1 MKPAKQLLLGSAAT
15 LVFLAILLLCAGRM
29 DYWQAWAYAAIG
41 MGMNVCTRLVLRGS
55 PEVAR
60 ERMAPGAN
68 AKSWDK
74 ALLGLGSLLTRVT
87 LVVAGLDSGRWHW
100 APQLAWPGAASG
112 ALLAVAGAA
121 GFLAAMKENRF
132 FSAVVR
138 VQTDRGHTVCTTGP
152 YRIVRHPGYAGMIV
166 GTLGL
171 PLLLTSLWSALPALV
186 SCALLVVRTALEDNA
201 LARELPGYADYRR
214 TTRWRL
220 VPGVW

>member
-1 MKPAKQLLLGSAAT
+1 MKTAKQLILGSLPT
-15 LVFLAILLLCAGRM
+15 LVFLAVLLLCAGRTG
-29 DYWQAWAYAAIG
+29 YWQAWAYAVIG

-60 ERMAPGAN
+60 ERLAPGKG

-74 ALLGLGSLLTRVT
+74 ALLGLGSLLTLAT
-87 LVVAGLDSGRWHW
+87 LVVAGLDSGRCHW
-100 APQLAWPGAASG
+100 EPRLAWPWAAVGAV
-112 ALLAVAGAA
+112 LTVAGAA

-152 YRIVRHPGYAGMIV
+152 YRIVRHPGYASMIV
-166 GTLGL
+166 GTLGM
-171 PLLLTSLWSALPALV
+171 PLLLTSLWSALPALAA
-186 SCALLVVRTALEDNA
+186 CALLIVRTALEDNA
-201 LARELPGYADYRR
+201 LAGELPGYADYRR
-214 TTRWRL
+214 ATRWRL